1 MCQVSWCC
9 TYLEGFKDVSFTSW
23 WYWGR
28 VSLPPSPAKL
38 LRNTHIS
45 TVFPLVQ
52 LFVSAE
58 EDINWLHMY
67 CYVRMN
73 FGMLLQGWSY
83 FQFIW
88 YLNPEQMVRI
98 SWVIQKPAAAS
109 SIGARPGSSSLSSDV
124 ETKWSIMSEFSP
136 LPCEVKAGWCGQPIT
151 AEWHRQNLWK
161 GWVPLNLPPN
171 TLLLFLLQGQGIIFE
186 SESPNFTTGHMRLQL
201 TKYSRFWVL
210 FLYYSDHLVG
220 SSWMLCPSVAESA
233 ALLLHWEVTM
243 GFNLAIAVKSLYK
256 CSSPSPSGCSFSV
269 TWKEEN
275 TVTKNKRGHK
285 NVSKAYSLF

>member
-1 MCQVSWCC
+1 MFPSLHDDTGV
-9 TYLEGFKDVSFTSW
+9 GFL
-23 WYWGR
+23 
-28 VSLPPSPAKL
+28 SLL
-38 LRNTHIS
+38 LLQSCWEIPT
-45 TVFPLVQ
+45 FPRYSLWSSC
-52 LFVSAE
+52 LFQQRRTL
-58 EDINWLHMY
+58 NWLHMY

-171 TLLLFLLQGQGIIFE
+171 TLLLFLLQGQSIIFE

-243 GFNLAIAVKSLYK
+243 GFNLAIAVKSL
-256 CSSPSPSGCSFSV
+256 
-269 TWKEEN
+269 
-275 TVTKNKRGHK
+275 
-285 NVSKAYSLF
+285 